1 MDKRVKN
8 YLSVGVFAFFGGAV
22 RAYLNLIWSQ
32 SGAFTA
38 NIIGCFLLAFF
49 TYFFVEYR
57 EGRDWLVTGL
67 STGFVGA
74 FTTFSSFHLDTLKQ
88 LENGMNSQ
96 ATIYFFS
103 SIFIGFLFAYLGM
116 LVGKITGRKLAEKA

>member
-1 MDKRVKN
+1 MNRRLKN
-8 YLSVGVFAFFGGAV
+8 YLSVGIFAFFGGAL

-32 SGAFTA
+32 AGTLTA
-38 NIIGCFLLAFF
+38 NIIGSFLLAFF
-49 TYFFVEYR
+49 TYFFIEYR

-67 STGFVGA
+67 STGFVGS
-74 FTTFSSFHLDTLKQ
+74 FTTFSSFNLDTLKQ
-88 LENGMNSQ
+88 LESGMNSQ

-116 LVGKITGRKLAEKA
+116 LVGKRAGRKLAEKA

>member
-1 MDKRVKN
+1 MNKKWKN
-8 YLSVGVFAFFGGAV
+8 YLSVGIFAFFGGV
-22 RAYLNLIWSQ
+22 FRAYLNIIWSQ
-32 SGAFTA
+32 SGTFVA

-67 STGFVGA
+67 GTGFVGS
-74 FTTFSSFHLDTLKQ
+74 FTTFSSFQLDTLKQ
-88 LENGMNSQ
+88 LKNGMNSQ
-96 ATIYFFS
+96 AIIYFFS

-116 LVGKITGRKLAEKA
+116 IVGKSVGRKLAIKA

>member
-1 MDKRVKN
+1 MNRRLKN
-8 YLSVGVFAFFGGAV
+8 YLSVGIFAFLGGAL

-32 SGAFTA
+32 AGTLTA

-67 STGFVGA
+67 STGFN
-74 FTTFSSFHLDTLKQ
+74 LDTLKQ
-88 LENGMNSQ
+88 LESGMNSQ

-116 LVGKITGRKLAEKA
+116 LVGKRTGRKLAEKA